1 MPNEEEIVFKSMR
14 HFLNETP
21 YTLIKMIAMMSR
33 DLKNIFLKINVFRQ
47 FKERE
52 YNKCIL

>member
-1 MPNEEEIVFKSMR
+1 
-14 HFLNETP
+14 
-21 YTLIKMIAMMSR
+21 MMSR

-52 YNKCIL
+52 YNKCILWNKNG